1 MQPQQNDKNE
11 DKDLLHQGL
20 KIFGDAWNL
29 SIVRVLSETTQRFN
43 ELQRNLG
50 NISPTTLTDRL
61 KKLENYGLI
70 IQEKQTVDQLS
81 VIYSL
86 TKKGKKMLPILEA
99 IESFSKKFL

>member
-1 MQPQQNDKNE
+1 MNNSKNGEPKDND
-11 DKDLLHQGL
+11 LMHQAL
-20 KIFGDAWNL
+20 KIVGDVWNL

-50 NISPTTLTDRL
+50 GISPTTLTDRL
-61 KKLENYGLI
+61 KKLESYGLI
-70 IQEKQTVDQLS
+70 AQEKQTVDQLS

-86 TKKGKKMLPILEA
+86 TEKGKKMLPILQA

>member
-1 MQPQQNDKNE
+1 MPQAEDAVEEKN
-11 DKDLLHQGL
+11 LAHGL
-20 KIFGDAWNL
+20 KIFGDAWTL
-29 SIVRVLSETTQRFN
+29 AIVFVLGTATQRFN
-43 ELQRNLG
+43 ELQRALG

-70 IQEKQTVDQLS
+70 AQEKQTVDQLS

-86 TKKGKKMLPILEA
+86 TDKGKKMLPVLAA